1 MIIGSRFEKAK
12 IGGITLRIIKHIM
25 LWFVSTI
32 LFTLAFFG
40 LELLEGQKISTTE
53 YYGFQNIEFVFIF
66 LAFLFSAVLYP
77 IIIFPLSWIVRM
89 FANPLISR
97 ILILLLSGI
106 GGYIFFYK
114 VYGERFI
121 REYHL
126 NSSIAIILFGIAG
139 SIYVLVDY
147 YLDQRS

>member
-1 MIIGSRFEKAK
+1 
-12 IGGITLRIIKHIM
+12 LRVVKHIM

-32 LFTLAFFG
+32 LFTLASFG
-40 LELLEGQKISTTE
+40 LELLEGNKISTTE
-53 YYGFQNIEFVFIF
+53 YYGFQNIGFVFIF

-77 IIIFPLSWIVRM
+77 IIIFPFSWVVRM
-89 FANPLISR
+89 IANPLISR
-97 ILILLLSGI
+97 IMILLLSGI
-106 GGYIFFYK
+106 GGYVFFYK
-114 VYGERFI
+114 AYDERFI
-121 REYHL
+121 QEYHL

>member
-1 MIIGSRFEKAK
+1 MKKHK
-12 IGGITLRIIKHIM
+12 IGGITLRVVEHIM

-40 LELLEGQKISTTE
+40 LELLEGHKISTTE
-53 YYGFQNIEFVFIF
+53 YYGFQNIGFVFIF

-77 IIIFPLSWIVRM
+77 IVIFPLSWVVRM
-89 FANPLISR
+89 IANPLISR

-114 VYGERFI
+114 VYDERFI

-147 YLDQRS
+147 YLDKRS